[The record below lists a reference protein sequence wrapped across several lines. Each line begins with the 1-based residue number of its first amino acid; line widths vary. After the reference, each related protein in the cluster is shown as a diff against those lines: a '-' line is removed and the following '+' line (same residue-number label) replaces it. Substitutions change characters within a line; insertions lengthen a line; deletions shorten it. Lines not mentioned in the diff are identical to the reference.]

1 MAGFVSC
8 GGDGAPG
15 EGLAGSQCRQGLNQ
29 QGDRIFPEA
38 LLAAGILI
46 EDKSLQGAR
55 LPEGTRHSW
64 MGWNQVTVAGHSETE
79 STEESGGSGRAA
91 VTGGDPI
98 AGPG

>member
-8 GGDGAPG
+8 GGDGAYG
-15 EGLAGSQCRQGLNQ
+15 EGLAGSQCRQGLQ
-29 QGDRIFPEA
+29 QGDRIYPEA
-38 LLAAGILI
+38 WLVAGILI

-55 LPEGTRHSW
+55 LPEETRHSW

-79 STEESGGSGRAA
+79 PTEESGDSGRAA

>member
-15 EGLAGSQCRQGLNQ
+15 EGLAGSQCRQGHNQ
-29 QGDRIFPEA
+29 RGDRISPQA
-38 LLAAGILI
+38 WLAAGIGI

-55 LPEGTRHSW
+55 LPEETRHCW
-64 MGWNQVTVAGHSETE
+64 MGWNRVTVAGDAETE